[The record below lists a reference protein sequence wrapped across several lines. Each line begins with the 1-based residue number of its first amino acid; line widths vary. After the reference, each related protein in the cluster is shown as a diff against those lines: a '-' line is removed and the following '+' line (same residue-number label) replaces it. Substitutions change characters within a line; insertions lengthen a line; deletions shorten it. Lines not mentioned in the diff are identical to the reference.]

1 MGNTACCGEEQI
13 PVNVVACPMNQEVDD
28 TGNAV
33 SPTVRQPEALTHQQP
48 SAKTIDHYSDQT
60 PMEWTVTIVRT
71 DPSEKLRLKW
81 ACRAGVFRVIEALA
95 DGPVAAWNRQNPRLA
110 INPGDSILSV
120 NNETDFEKIKEAMGS
135 APIVKLHVRGHQHMD
150 QDQFGAPTVLPI
162 PKRAA

>member
-33 SPTVRQPEALTHQQP
+33 SPTVRQPEALSHQQP
-48 SAKTIDHYSDQT
+48 SAKTIEQPVDAT
-60 PMEWTVTIVRT
+60 PAEWTVTIVRT

-81 ACRAGVFRVIEALA
+81 ACRAGVFRVIEALP
-95 DGPVAAWNRQNPRLA
+95 DGPVAAWNRQNPSQA

-120 NNETDFEKIKEAMGS
+120 NDATEFDKIKDAMGG
-135 APIVKLHVRGHQHMD
+135 APVVKLRVQRNKHSAD
-150 QDQFGAPTVLPI
+150 D
-162 PKRAA
+162 